1 MKKIPPPSSASGNE
15 QAQTKT
21 RTRREVNTTHFSIP
35 DEYIAAEV
43 PASVLSNP
51 DYVFILGEEDDS
63 YNDNVTNYELADD
76 TQYSVRFGYDAQYG
90 VRHSAIEFV
99 ICSTPQRLY

>member
-1 MKKIPPPSSASGNE
+1 MKKIPAPSSASDR
-15 QAQTKT
+15 QTKT

-51 DYVFILGEEDDS
+51 GYVFILGEEDDR

-76 TQYSVRFGYDAQYG
+76 TQYSVSFGYDAEYA

-99 ICSTPQRLY
+99 SCSTPQRLY